1 MADLTTKYLGLLLRN
16 PVIVGSSGLTD
27 SVDNIIE
34 LEKAGAGAVVL
45 KSLFEEQIMLEADA
59 RLRKAY
65 ENDMIYSAKSETL
78 DYIDLH
84 IKEDTVTNYIKLIR
98 EAKKRTVIPVIAS
111 INCITSMEWTSFA
124 TRIEEAGA
132 DALELN
138 IAILPSDID
147 YDHAAIEGTYLD
159 IITRVTSKVRIP
171 VAIKI
176 GPYFSNLA
184 QMISKLSGTGIKGI
198 VLFNRFYSPDF
209 DINTLTEKSSNTL
222 SHPAES
228 SNVLRWV
235 ALMSGRVQCDL
246 ASSTGIH
253 DGKALIK
260 QLLAGASAVQV
271 VSTVYSNGI
280 GQIQKMVEDLENW
293 MDEKGYNYID
303 QFKGKMSRS
312 ESSNPSSFERIQF
325 MKYFSEIV

>member
-1 MADLTTKYLGLLLRN
+1 MADLTTKYLGLSLRN

-45 KSLFEEQIMLEADA
+45 KSLFEEQILLEAEA
-59 RLRKAY
+59 SLRKAY

-78 DYIDLH
+78 DYIDMH
-84 IKEDTVTNYIKLIR
+84 IREDTVSNYISLIR
-98 EAKKRTVIPVIAS
+98 EAKKKTVIPIIAS
-111 INCITSMEWTSFA
+111 INCISSVEWTSFA
-124 TRIEEAGA
+124 RRIEEAGA

-138 IAILPSDID
+138 IAVLPSDLD
-147 YDHAAIEGTYLD
+147 SDADTIEGIYFD
-159 IITRVTSKVRIP
+159 IIAKVKSKITIP
-171 VAIKI
+171 VALKI
-176 GPYFSNLA
+176 GPYFTNLA
-184 QMISKLSGTGIKGI
+184 QVISKLSATGIRGI

-228 SNVLRWV
+228 GNVLRWI
-235 ALMSGRVQCDL
+235 ALMSGRVECDM
-246 ASSTGIH
+246 AASTGIH

-271 VSTVYSNGI
+271 VSTVYANGI
-280 GQIQKMVEDLENW
+280 DQVQKMVGELEAW

-303 QFKGKMSRS
+303 QFKGKMGMS
-312 ESSNPSSFERIQF
+312 EASNPASFERIQF